1 MAGDLLGTSTS
12 GVLAAQRA
20 LGTTGHNIANATTEG
35 FSRQRADL
43 EARKPT
49 LSGNGAIGT
58 GVIVDNVSRYYDE
71 FVVGELRNTTSQS
84 KFYDKAYDYTTQVD
98 NLLADPRAGL
108 APSLSDFFDSV
119 NGLANDPSSNS
130 SRQVM
135 LSSARNLSDRFEFMN
150 TRLDDLRTATN
161 GDMRVM
167 VGQVN
172 ELAKGIAELNNA
184 IVRSREVTN
193 KPAND
198 LLDQRDRLVEE
209 LSELINVR
217 TTIQEDDRMNV
228 FVGNGQTL
236 VVADV
241 ASKLDVQLNEFDPTQ
256 SEVVFVGAGG
266 NTVITPYLTGGA
278 LGGLNKFRSEILDPT
293 QNELGRI
300 AIGVAKTF
308 NEQHKLGMDLSNQLG
323 ENFFSEIDTD
333 SPLVLPSL
341 KNKGDIQLKVEVTDA
356 NKLTTSDY
364 QLNYV
369 QGQYELLRL
378 DDAKVIRRF
387 SSPPQDFEEEGLR
400 LTIKGGSNIQELDK
414 FIIQPTRRSAEL
426 FGVEVGSISNI
437 AAASPIRVESD
448 IDNLGDAEIE
458 VTQITSTDN
467 PSFKTAA
474 GNLSPPYIVR
484 FVDDNNFEIL
494 DNSGKPVRVK
504 LDASADDPSIS
515 LNEFKSATPAVPA
528 TETEDGRAIPAI
540 PPKHDRKE
548 KGEQADGLG
557 GVAGPIPYN
566 AKEGTEIL
574 PVAGGIDRGINIKV
588 NGKPRAGDIFRIEFN
603 TDGTSDNKNA
613 LALAQ
618 LQTKPTLMGGTADY
632 TQTYGQLVSRVGS
645 TTHELGLNKKAQSL
659 LLDQAIESREAISGV
674 NLDEEAAEL
683 IRYQNLYQAN
693 AQVIAAAKQTFQ
705 VLLDA
710 FR

>member
-172 ELAKGIAELNNA
+172 QLAKGIAELNNA

-241 ASKLDVQLNEFDPTQ
+241 SSELDVQLNEFDPTQ
-256 SEVVFVGAGG
+256 SEVVFVGSGG

-278 LGGLNKFRSEILDPT
+278 LGGLNKFRNEILDPT

-300 AIGVAKTF
+300 AIGVTKTF
-308 NEQHKLGMDLSNQLG
+308 NAQHKLGMDLSNQLG

-356 NKLTTSDY
+356 DKLTTSDY

-378 DDAKVIRRF
+378 DDAKVISRF
-387 SSPPQDFEEEGLR
+387 SSPPQEFEEEGLR
-400 LTIKGGSNIQELDK
+400 ITIKGGSNIQELDK

-426 FGVEVGSISNI
+426 FDVEVGSISNI

-458 VTQITSTDN
+458 VTQIISTDN

-474 GNLSPPYIVR
+474 GSLSPPYIVR

-515 LNEFKSATPAVPA
+515 LNEFKGATPAIPA
-528 TETEDGRAIPAI
+528 TETEDGRAIPAV

-574 PVAGGIDRGINIKV
+574 PISGGIDRGIHIKV
-588 NGKPRAGDIFRIEFN
+588 NGKPRAGDVFRIEFN